1 MTQNNRQIERLAKLN
16 GQDNDDDYR
25 STTIEERWNIMWQ
38 LTANAWAMKG
48 DDIAGQEFQRHVER
62 LERRRR

>member
-1 MTQNNRQIERLAKLN
+1 MIQNDRQIERLAKLSAP
-16 GQDNDDDYR
+16 DIDDDYR
-25 STTIEERWNIMWQ
+25 GTTIEERWNIMWQ

-48 DDIAGQEFQRHVER
+48 EDIAGQEFQRHVER